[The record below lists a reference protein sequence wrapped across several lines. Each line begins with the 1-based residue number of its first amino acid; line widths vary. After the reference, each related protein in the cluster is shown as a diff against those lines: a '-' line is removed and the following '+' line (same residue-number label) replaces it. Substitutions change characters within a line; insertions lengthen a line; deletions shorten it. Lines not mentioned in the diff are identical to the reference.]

1 MNNINKGLQTLKGSS
16 LDSYFEMMCEC
27 SIEEHFEMIFDG
39 SADEHFEMI
48 FSDPKTETN
57 TVIRNETENWLYDAR
72 CENYERVLDMV
83 ERRTPYN
90 KRFTLPHDQIVS
102 YFHQFLAEYCIVKN
116 LLKKELDKGK
126 EVKASVVYE
135 WYIQFVQREKMKE
148 GQDALQ
154 RCGGARTQSEVTK
167 VKAYNNKETD
177 TAYAPVHHI
186 QNLESQGHR
195 IAQMVSKTDAETGMQ
210 VGEPD
215 YCVYE
220 DETLSVEEKSTN
232 AYMKQLLLERY
243 GESQLDLHY
252 SLWLEFRYEEYESK
266 KKWASARKVSYKV
279 LTAQIT
285 QLKEI
290 YIEHRADFGH

>member
-1 MNNINKGLQTLKGSS
+1 MNNINKGLHTLNGSS
-16 LDSYFEMMCEC
+16 VDSYFEMICEC

-48 FSDPKTETN
+48 FSETKTKTI
-57 TVIRNETENWLYDAR
+57 VRNETETWLYDAN
-72 CENYERVLDMV
+72 CENYERVLKMV
-83 ERRTPYN
+83 DRKTPYN
-90 KRFTLPHDQIVS
+90 KRFTLPQDQIRS
-102 YFHQFLAEYCIVKN
+102 YFHHFLAEYFIEKN

-126 EVKASVVYE
+126 EIKPAVVYE

-154 RCGGARTQSEVTK
+154 RCSGARTQAEVDK

-177 TAYAPVHHI
+177 EAYAPVHHI
-186 QNLESQGHR
+186 QNLESQGHK
-195 IAQMVSKTDAETGMQ
+195 IAKLVSKIDADTGEQ
-210 VGEPD
+210 VGETEW
-215 YCVYE
+215 YVYDDE
-220 DETLSVEEKSTN
+220 DLSIEEKSTN
-232 AYMKQLLLERY
+232 AYMKQLLLEKY
-243 GESQLDLHY
+243 GEEQLDMLY
-252 SLWLEFRYEEYESK
+252 SLWLEFRYAEYESK

-279 LTAQIT
+279 LTAQIS